1 MTTSAFDGYDLR
13 RPGSYVVAR
22 GRASYQ
28 AAGAEMSDRRRRIG
42 LREVR
47 ALAAG
52 ETIWDTAVIG
62 FGARR
67 QKGEAIS
74 YVVKYRTREGRQR
87 FETIGRHG
95 SPWTPDT
102 ARERALQV
110 LGEVAKG
117 GDPATEKREARKA
130 NTVAELCDLY
140 IADAEAGRLL
150 TRRRKPKKSS
160 TVATDR
166 GRIERHI
173 KPLLGSLSVAAVTRN
188 DVERF
193 MHGVAEGRT
202 AVRIKTR
209 RHGLARVTGGQGTA
223 SRTMGLLGA
232 IFTYAVRKGMRSD
245 NPVHGVVKFA
255 DGKRERR
262 LSDQEYAALGAAL
275 REAEAAGMW
284 LPAIA
289 AIRFL
294 ALTGWRRS
302 EALNLRWTD
311 IDPQQGTAA
320 FTLGVGPR
328 TTRIETKTGSSLR
341 LLSRAACDV
350 LNAVPRRDSTDL
362 VFPSSQIDGPMTGF
376 MSYWR
381 KIINRADLPADI
393 TPHVLR
399 HSFGSLAGDLGCTE
413 LEIAA
418 LLGHS
423 KGSITSNYHH
433 SGVLREAAEMTANRT
448 AELMGDREPA
458 EAEVVELSQRRIAR
472 S

>member
-1 MTTSAFDGYDLR
+1 
-13 RPGSYVVAR
+13 
-22 GRASYQ
+22 
-28 AAGAEMSDRRRRIG
+28 MSDGRRRIG

-52 ETIWDTAVIG
+52 ETIWDSAVIG

-67 QKGEAIS
+67 QKGATVS
-74 YVVKYRTREGRQR
+74 YFVKYRTREGRQR
-87 FETIGRHG
+87 WETIGRHG
-95 SPWTPDT
+95 SPWTPET

-110 LGEVAKG
+110 LGDVAKG
-117 GDPATEKREARKA
+117 GDPATEKRAARRA

-150 TRRRKPKKSS
+150 TRRRQAKRSS
-160 TVATDR
+160 TVATDK

-173 KPLLGSLSVAAVTRN
+173 KPLLGSLSVPAVTRD

-193 MHGVAEGRT
+193 MHAVKEGRT
-202 AVRIKTR
+202 ATRVKTGPR
-209 RHGLARVTGGQGTA
+209 GLARVKGGAGTA

-232 IFTYAVRKGMRSD
+232 IFTYAVRKVMRSD
-245 NPVHGVVKFA
+245 NPAHGVVRFA

-262 LSDQEYAALGAAL
+262 LSEQEYAALGAAL

-284 LPAIA
+284 PPAIA
-289 AIRFL
+289 AMRFL

-302 EALNLRWTD
+302 EALNLRWTS
-311 IDPQQGTAA
+311 IDPEQGTAA
-320 FTLGVGPR
+320 FTLSLGHR
-328 TTRIETKTGSSLR
+328 TTRIETKTGPSLR

-350 LNAVPRRDSTDL
+350 LNSVSRRNSTDL
-362 VFPSSQIDGPMTGF
+362 VFPSARIDGPMTGF
-376 MSYWR
+376 ASYWR
-381 KIINRADLPADI
+381 QIIKLANLPLEI

-418 LLGHS
+418 LLGHA
-423 KGSITSNYHH
+423 KGSITANYHH
-433 SGVLREAAEMTANRT
+433 SGVLREAAEATANRT
-448 AELMGDREPA
+448 AELMGDREA
-458 EAEVVELSQRRIAR
+458 GDGSVIEFSQRRVAR